1 MRKGLLKLTVL
12 LIVAVFTV
20 TVAYANTEKA
30 NYTLTIDGEVMS
42 ADVYEDNG
50 TVFIPLRAIC
60 ERLGFNVEWVNETR
74 TVVLEKLPVYVT
86 FCADADGYTF
96 ARTAPML
103 LGHAPKIIND
113 RTYVPSNFINEILQ
127 GTIEIKENNIDIK
140 WLKEAEA
147 EDIYENV
154 TFVEVDETGRLL
166 VNNFLKGDMLLNVT
180 EETVIKNEAG
190 EALKV
195 SDITAEKELKVKLA
209 PAMTMSI
216 PPQVNALEIVVL
228 DKLAPVTKGGVVSE
242 VVVEEGVVKQIVIGK
257 YEDNEGFFAIN
268 VSEETKVYDINGDEV
283 KLTDVKAGSEITAS
297 VSGTS
302 TMSIPAQFT
311 GFQLRIVK

>member
-20 TVAYANTEKA
+20 TVAYASTAKA
-30 NYTLTIDGEVMS
+30 NYTLTIDGETMT
-42 ADVYEDNG
+42 ADVYEMDG
-50 TVFIPLRAIC
+50 TVMLPLRAIC

-86 FCADADGYTF
+86 FCADEDGYTF

-103 LGHAPKIIND
+103 LGHAPKIIEN

-140 WLKEAEA
+140 WLQEAET
-147 EDIYENV
+147 EDVYENV
-154 TFVEVDETGRLL
+154 TFIEKDEEGRLL

-180 EETVIKNEAG
+180 EETVITNEAG

-195 SDITAEKELKVKLA
+195 EDITTEKELKVKLA

-228 DKLAPVTKGGVVSE
+228 DKLAPVTKSGVVSE
-242 VVVEEGVVKQIVIGK
+242 VVTEEDVVKQIVIGK
-257 YEDNEGFFAIN
+257 YEDGEGFFAIN
-268 VSEETKVYDINGDEV
+268 VSDETVVYDANGDEV
-283 KLTDVKAGSEITAS
+283 KLSDVKVDSEITAS
-297 VSGTS
+297 VSATS

-311 GFQLRIVK
+311 GFALRIVK